1 MKHPLSM
8 EHKCDIGNVD
18 DTMIPFSINHSTF

>member
-1 MKHPLSM
+1 M

-18 DTMIPFSINHSTF
+18 DTMIQFSINHSTF